1 MLAALLAL
9 SLDIAQLLHRDVV
22 AGERICDAAG
32 LRTFYA
38 RRDHRPAWDARSTAA
53 LLAAIDALAGEGL
66 EPSRYHREALT
77 RLPQDAERDVLATD
91 AFLTAATHLSRGV
104 VDPQFVRPAWCA
116 PPPKVDIAAILQSAL
131 DDGTIGE
138 TLARLAVRPQGYLRL
153 RKALAGYREVVRNGG
168 WPTVPKGRTLRLG
181 DDDARVA
188 VLRKRLYSPNDGTL
202 FDAELETLVQHFQSH
217 HGITVDGIVGPETL
231 RELNV
236 SADDRA
242 RQIAVNME
250 RWRWMPEDLGES
262 HILVNIAA
270 FRLDVIEGD
279 RSVLT
284 MKTVVGKEYTRTP
297 FFAARIAEVIV
308 NPWWNVPDSIAAKE
322 LWPKQRGDPSYFERE
337 HMVVTNGRIRQRPGP
352 WNALGRLKF
361 NMPNGYDV
369 YLHDT
374 PAKSLFE
381 RPFRAFSHGCIRLEK
396 PLDLALYLL
405 RDQPQWTF
413 AAIESAIES
422 GNERAI
428 RLTTPQPVYV
438 LYWTAWVG
446 DDGHT
451 EFHRDHYERDAAI
464 AAALEHTPVTAA
476 TSQQ

>member
-1 MLAALLAL
+1 MLAVLLAL
-9 SLDIAQLLHRDVV
+9 SLDIGQLLQRDVV

-38 RRDHRPAWDARSTAA
+38 RREHRPAWDPRSTTA
-53 LLAAIDALAGEGL
+53 LLAAIDLLAEEGL
-66 EPSRYHREALT
+66 EPNRYHREVLH
-77 RLPQDAERDVLATD
+77 RLAPGTERDVLATD
-91 AFLTAATHLSRGV
+91 AFLAAAAHLSRGV
-104 VDPQFVRPAWCA
+104 VDPLFARPAWCA
-116 PPPKVDIAAILQSAL
+116 PPPKIDLAAILQSAL
-131 DDGTIGE
+131 DDGTIEE
-138 TLARLAVRPQGYLRL
+138 TLARLAVRHEGYLRL
-153 RKALAGYREVVRNGG
+153 RKALAEYRALARNGG
-168 WPTVPKGRTLRLG
+168 WPIVPKGRTLRLG
-181 DDDARVA
+181 DDDARIV
-188 VLRKRLYSPNDGTL
+188 VLRKRLYSPNESTL
-202 FDAELETLVQHFQSH
+202 FDAEVEALVRHFQSH
-217 HGITVDGIVGPETL
+217 HGITVDGIVGRETL

-236 SADDRA
+236 SAADRA

-250 RWRWMPEDLGES
+250 RWRWMPEDLGAS
-262 HILVNIAA
+262 YLIVNIAA

-322 LWPKQRGDPSYFERE
+322 LWPKQRRDPSYFARE

-352 WNALGRLKF
+352 WNALGRVKF
-361 NMPNGYDV
+361 NMPNRYDV

-405 RDQPQWTF
+405 RDQPQWT
-413 AAIESAIES
+413 AATIDGAIEAGS
-422 GNERAI
+422 ERSI
-428 RLTTPQPVYV
+428 RLMTPQPVYV

-446 DDGHT
+446 DDGHM
-451 EFHRDHYERDAAI
+451 EFHRDHYERDAPL
-464 AAALEHTPVTAA
+464 AAALK
-476 TSQQ
+476 

>member
-9 SLDIAQLLHRDVV
+9 SLDIAPLLHRDVV

-38 RRDHRPAWDARSTAA
+38 RREHRAAWDVRSTNA
-53 LLAAIDALAGEGL
+53 LLAAIDSLAEEGL
-66 EPSRYHREALT
+66 KPNRYHRQTLL
-77 RLPQDAERDVLATD
+77 RLPQDAKRDVLATD
-91 AFLTAATHLSRGV
+91 AFLAAATHLSRGV
-104 VDPQFVRPAWCA
+104 VDPQFARPSWCG
-116 PPPKVDIAAILQSAL
+116 PPPKIDLAAILQSAL
-131 DDGTIGE
+131 DDGTIEE
-138 TLARLAVRPQGYLRL
+138 TLDRLSVRHEGYIRL
-153 RKALAGYREVVRNGG
+153 RKMLAAYRKARWPVV
-168 WPTVPKGRTLRLG
+168 PPGRTLRLG

-188 VLRKRLYSPNDGTL
+188 VLRKRLYSPNDSTL
-202 FDAELETLVQHFQSH
+202 FDAELEALVRHFQSH
-217 HGITVDGIVGPETL
+217 HGITDDGIVGRETL

-236 SADDRA
+236 SAADRA

-250 RWRWMPEDLGES
+250 RWRWMPEDLGAS
-262 HILVNIAA
+262 YVIVNIAA

-322 LWPKQRGDPSYFERE
+322 LWPKQRRDPAYFERE
-337 HMVVTNGRIRQRPGP
+337 HMVVTNGRIRQRPGE
-352 WNALGRLKF
+352 WNSLGRLKF

-374 PAKSLFE
+374 PAKSLFGQ
-381 RPFRAFSHGCIRLEK
+381 PFRAFSHGCIRLEK

-405 RDQPQWTF
+405 RDQPQWTA

-422 GNERAI
+422 GNEQTI
-428 RLTTPQPVYV
+428 RLAHPQPVYV

-446 DDGHT
+446 DDGHM
-451 EFHRDHYERDAAI
+451 EFHRDHYERDAAL
-464 AAALEHTPVTAA
+464 AAALR
-476 TSQQ
+476 

>member
-38 RRDHRPAWDARSTAA
+38 LREHRPAWDARSTTA
-53 LLAAIDALAGEGL
+53 LLVAIDSLAEEGL
-66 EPSRYHREALT
+66 EPNRYHREALL

-91 AFLTAATHLSRGV
+91 AFLAAATHLSRGV
-104 VDPQFVRPAWCA
+104 FDPQFARPAWCG
-116 PPPKVDIAAILQSAL
+116 PPPKIDVAAVLQSAL
-131 DDGTIGE
+131 DDGTVGE
-138 TLARLAVRPQGYLRL
+138 TLARFAVRHEGYVRL
-153 RKALAGYREVVRNGG
+153 RKALAAYRKVARKGG
-168 WPTVPKGRTLRLG
+168 WPVVPPGRTLRLG

-188 VLRKRLYSPNDGTL
+188 VLRKRLYSPDDGTL
-202 FDAELETLVQHFQSH
+202 FDAGLEELVRHFQSH

-236 SADDRA
+236 SADDRV

-262 HILVNIAA
+262 YILVNTAA
-270 FRLDVIEGD
+270 FRLDVIECN

-322 LWPKQRGDPSYFERE
+322 LWPKQRRDPSYFARE
-337 HMVVTNGRIRQRPGP
+337 HMVATNGRIRQRPGP

-361 NMPNGYDV
+361 NMPNDYDV

-396 PLDLALYLL
+396 PLDLALFLL
-405 RDQPQWTF
+405 RDQPQWTA
-413 AAIESAIES
+413 AAIEGAIGAGS
-422 GNERAI
+422 ERSI
-428 RLTTPQPVYV
+428 RLTTSRPVYV

-446 DDGHT
+446 DDGHM
-451 EFHRDHYERDAAI
+451 EFHRDHYERDAAL
-464 AAALEHTPVTAA
+464 AAALR
-476 TSQQ
+476 